1 MTMADTIAVMNR
13 GRVEQLGAPT
23 ELYERPS
30 TSFVAGFLG
39 VSNLLTGIVAGPG
52 LVRIGA
58 GGEIRLPPERLNGRT
73 GAVAIGVRPEKIRI
87 GAEAKGQNRLT
98 GTVRETAY
106 VGVATQLVVDT
117 DAGPV
122 SVYVQNSESA
132 AEAARPGDV
141 ALLSWSPEATFVVDH
156 PEEGP
161 R

>member
-13 GRVEQLGAPT
+13 GRVEQLGAPA

-30 TSFVAGFLG
+30 TPFVAGFLG
-39 VSNLLTGIVAGPG
+39 VSNLLPGTIVGPG
-52 LVRIGA
+52 LVRTDA
-58 GGEIRLPPERLNGRT
+58 GDEIRLPPERLNGRT
-73 GAVAIGVRPEKIRI
+73 GAVAIGVRPEKIRV
-87 GAEAKGQNRLT
+87 GDASEGQNRLN

-117 DAGPV
+117 TAGPV

-132 AEAARPGDV
+132 AKTARPGET